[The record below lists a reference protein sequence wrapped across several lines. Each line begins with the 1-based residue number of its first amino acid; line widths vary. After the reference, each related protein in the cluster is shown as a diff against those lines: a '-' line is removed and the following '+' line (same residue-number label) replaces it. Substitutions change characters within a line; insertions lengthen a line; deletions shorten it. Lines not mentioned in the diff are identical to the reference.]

1 MADRE
6 TDFKPIGLLISLAQ
20 PTLIDAPVLLSFG
33 HEPQMI
39 KKKHI
44 IALSNDEII
53 HIKPF

>member
-20 PTLIDAPVLLSFG
+20 PALIDAPILLSVG

-39 KKKHI
+39 KKHI
-44 IALSNDEII
+44 IVLSNDEII